1 MEAALLPP
9 TDPRWRDAL
18 QACAHDFYHLP
29 GYAELSRETE
39 GGEPVAAWA
48 AEGEHQLL
56 LPLIIRDIPVGA
68 GVDATSPYGY
78 PGPIVSRGASPA
90 FLNRALSAAL
100 EALRLRGVISIFV
113 RLHPILNEGMTAAA
127 DGEVIAHGETVV
139 VNLRESPEEMWK
151 QTRSGHRN
159 EINRAVRAEH
169 QFTLDTEWRMLPDVA
184 QLYLQ
189 TMKRIDA
196 ADYYLFER
204 DYFERLR
211 DALGERGM
219 LATVHIDGEAAAGA
233 VFTEIDGLAQY
244 HLSGSDARFRK
255 QQPTKLLLHE
265 MRQHGHRA
273 GWRALHLGGGAG
285 ASEDSLFRF
294 KAGFSSGRA
303 RFHTW
308 RAVLDQDAY
317 RRALGRRG
325 QSGIDAADLGGFFPR
340 YRAPV

>member
-1 MEAALLPP
+1 
-9 TDPRWRDAL
+9 
-18 QACAHDFYHLP
+18 
-29 GYAELSRETE
+29 
-39 GGEPVAAWA
+39 
-48 AEGEHQLL
+48 
-56 LPLIIRDIPVGA
+56 
-68 GVDATSPYGY
+68 
-78 PGPIVSRGASPA
+78 
-90 FLNRALSAAL
+90 
-100 EALRLRGVISIFV
+100 
-113 RLHPILNEGMTAAA
+113 
-127 DGEVIAHGETVV
+127 
-139 VNLRESPEEMWK
+139 
-151 QTRSGHRN
+151 
-159 EINRAVRAEH
+159 
-169 QFTLDTEWRMLPDVA
+169 MLPDVA

-325 QSGIDAADLGGFFPR
+325 QSGIDAADLGGDSKRTSGLVDVRIWETAHVPIR
-340 YRAPV
+340 SLSRSTDDAGSADDAASQLDYPPELPS